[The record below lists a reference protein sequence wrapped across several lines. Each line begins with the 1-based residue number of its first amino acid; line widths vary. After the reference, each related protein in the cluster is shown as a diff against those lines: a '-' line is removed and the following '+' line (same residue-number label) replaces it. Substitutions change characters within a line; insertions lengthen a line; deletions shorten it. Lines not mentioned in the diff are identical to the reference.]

1 MVFRNKD
8 NPENGCALE
17 RTQYIDSSEILG
29 VTCRRYR
36 RTWQEPDGQSAT
48 EDIWMAPAIG
58 CEIVQSR
65 CEWSRG
71 GTLTSTF
78 ERIPKEISI
87 GPPDDSLF
95 TIPAHYE
102 EVPPSRQM
110 DLLEAASISLLRG
123 NRPGRRAS
131 FRHMTLRAEGDATR
145 STSSHNSTSQA
156 NHSAW
161 VFSETLHFSWQG
173 RHANHAPPF
182 HLGAPSM
189 FDSLIKGE
197 CPIGRA

>member
-1 MVFRNKD
+1 LPRL
-8 NPENGCALE
+8 PCAA
-17 RTQYIDSSEILG
+17 TQYIDSSEILG

-123 NRPGRRAS
+123 ESTGPPRKLSPHDIESRRRRDQKYFESQQYKPG
-131 FRHMTLRAEGDATR
+131 
-145 STSSHNSTSQA
+145 Q
-156 NHSAW
+156 
-161 VFSETLHFSWQG
+161 
-173 RHANHAPPF
+173 P
-182 HLGAPSM
+182 
-189 FDSLIKGE
+189 
-197 CPIGRA
+197 